1 VISTGRIFGL
11 QLSAASACFARG
23 SQRGSWA
30 YRLRHEPNRELAA
43 KNDESRELV
52 QPSPDS
58 WYIKALDMFGRSDS
72 ERSNRFCHWGL
83 KKRSNS
89 QARWEFKKEVD
100 PIIQSM
106 GLSVPDP
113 IEGRKYL

>member
-1 VISTGRIFGL
+1 
-11 QLSAASACFARG
+11 
-23 SQRGSWA
+23 
-30 YRLRHEPNRELAA
+30 
-43 KNDESRELV
+43 
-52 QPSPDS
+52 
-58 WYIKALDMFGRSDS
+58 MFGRSDS

>member
-1 VISTGRIFGL
+1 LPEVLKEEVGHIGFGTN
-11 QLSAASACFARG
+11 QTA
-23 SQRGSWA
+23 
-30 YRLRHEPNRELAA
+30 ELAA
-43 KNDESRELV
+43 KNDESRERV
-52 QPSPDS
+52 QQSLNF
-58 WYIKALDMFGRSDS
+58 WYVKALDMFGRSDS

-100 PIIQSM
+100 PMIQSM
-106 GLSVPDP
+106 SLSVPDP